1 MQSKLKKNLI
11 ENRGFSPLHWASRN
25 GHSKV
30 CKILIENQAEKNVI
44 NTIGWML
51 LYWAS
56 CSRHSEVCKNCTW
69 KLSGKKF
76 RCSPLTIFCCIF
88 FGTFRSLLVSKCNQ
102 NPLKNLLH
110 VLFWQKRFAQ
120 NSKMKI
126 RERNHTGEKPY
137 SCLYCDKRFAKSSE
151 LKSYETTHTE

>member
-56 CSRHSEVCKNCTW
+56 CSRHSEMQ
-69 KLSGKKF
+69 KLYLKAKWKKF
-76 RCSPLTIFCCIF
+76 RCTPLYFAAF

-151 LKSYETTHTE
+151 LKSYETTHTG

>member
-56 CSRHSEVCKNCTW
+56 CSRHSEMQ
-69 KLSGKKF
+69 KLYLKAKWKKF
-76 RCSPLTIFCCIF
+76 RCTPLYFAAF

-102 NPLKNLLH
+102 NPLKKT
-110 VLFWQKRFAQ
+110 FCMFFFDKTFAQ
-120 NSKMKI
+120 NGKMKI
-126 RERNHTGEKPY
+126 RERNNTGEKPY
-137 SCLYCDKRFAKSSE
+137 SCL
-151 LKSYETTHTE
+151 H